1 MENTYIINPWLFYF
15 IDQADVIVGISTFFG
30 LVLTLVGSV
39 GYFYYFVDG
48 HRDEDSYYFER
59 DKRCGKAFRFVLI
72 IGIICLFVRMVV
84 PTKETC
90 YKMLIAKSFTNGTL
104 TTTGEFVNDAINNA
118 VEKIIK
124 IQNSKR

>member
-15 IDQADVIVGISTFFG
+15 IDQADVIAGMVTFFG
-30 LVLTLVGSV
+30 LILTLVGSI
-39 GYFYYFVDG
+39 GYFYYFVEG
-48 HRDEDSYYFER
+48 HRDEDSYYFEK
-59 DKRCGKAFRFVLI
+59 DKRYGKAFRFVLI
-72 IGIICLFVRMVV
+72 IGIICLFIRIVV

-90 YKMLIAKSFTNGTL
+90 YKMLIAKSLTKQTF
-104 TTTGEFVNDAINNA
+104 TTTGKLVSDAIDDA

>member
-15 IDQADVIVGISTFFG
+15 IDQADVIAGMVTFFG
-30 LVLTLVGSV
+30 LILTLVGSI
-39 GYFYYFVDG
+39 GYFYYFVEG
-48 HRDEDSYYFER
+48 HRDEDSYYFEK
-59 DKRCGKAFRFVLI
+59 DKRYGKAFRFVLI
-72 IGIICLFVRMVV
+72 IGIICLFIRIVV

-90 YKMLIAKSFTNGTL
+90 YKMLIAKSLTKQTF
-104 TTTGEFVNDAINNA
+104 TTTGKLVSDAIDEA